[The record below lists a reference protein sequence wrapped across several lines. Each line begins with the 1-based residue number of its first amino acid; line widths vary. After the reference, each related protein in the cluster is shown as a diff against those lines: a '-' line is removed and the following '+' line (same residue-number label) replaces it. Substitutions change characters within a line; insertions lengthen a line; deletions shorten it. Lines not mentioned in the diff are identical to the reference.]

1 VGGQPPLPVMSVG
14 GQPPLPVMSVG
25 GQPPMTTVFTPQ
37 AAALSRGPPPPSY
50 GGLPPSS
57 PAPPP
62 SGLPRT
68 GLRPAYPQHPA
79 TAPGRHSPSV
89 QGRVQQV
96 LCLTLCVGCLL
107 TSSGCFSILCLLFY
121 SVILVLHLILIAA
134 LLGLELVR
142 KAFH

>member
-1 VGGQPPLPVMSVG
+1 MPVVGQPPLPLM
-14 GQPPLPVMSVG
+14 PVV

-37 AAALSRGPPPPSY
+37 AVTHSRGPPPPSY

-57 PAPPP
+57 HAPPP

-96 LCLTLCVGCLL
+96 LSGTDPVRSMLTD
-107 TSSGCFSILCLLFY
+107 FILLFFSPVFLFY
-121 SVILVLHLILIAA
+121 LVICSAVLIAA

-142 KAFH
+142 KACHCTCVRDIEI